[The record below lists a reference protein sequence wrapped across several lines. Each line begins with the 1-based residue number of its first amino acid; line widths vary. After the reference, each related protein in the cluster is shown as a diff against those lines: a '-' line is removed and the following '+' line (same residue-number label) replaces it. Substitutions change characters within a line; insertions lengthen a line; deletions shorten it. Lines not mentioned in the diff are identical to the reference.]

1 MRGDDRQQAK
11 MFSYL
16 SPEERVPPDHPL
28 RTIREMV
35 DQALAR
41 LSPRFEGLYSTTGRP
56 SIPPEKL
63 LRALLLQVLYTVRSE
78 RMLMEQ
84 LDYNL
89 LFRWFVGLD
98 LDDPVWDPTVFSK
111 NRERLLAG
119 DVAQAFFEEVLVE
132 ARQRRLLSDEHFSVD
147 GTLIEAWAGHKS
159 FRPKGPTDGPPPEDP
174 GNPSV
179 DFRGEKRSNATH
191 RSTTDPEAR
200 LYRKGQSRE
209 AKLCY
214 MGHLLMDNRH
224 GLGVGARL
232 NLATGT
238 AECDAG
244 LAMAERI
251 PGRGP
256 VTVGADKGYDQR
268 GFVAALR
275 GMGVTPHMAQHTGR
289 RSALDG
295 RTTRHGGYTASQR
308 ARKRVE
314 EIFGWLKTVGL
325 MRKARHKG
333 VDRVGWM
340 FTFTVAAYNLV
351 RIRNLV
357 GAPPG

>member
-28 RTIREMV
+28 RAIREMV
-35 DQALAR
+35 DQALTR
-41 LSPRFEGLYSTTGRP
+41 LWPRFEGLYSTTGRP

-119 DVAQAFFEEVLVE
+119 DIAQAFFQEVLVE

-159 FRPKGPTDGPPPEDP
+159 FRPKGGSDGPPPEDP

-191 RSTTDPEAR
+191 RSSTDPEAR
-200 LYRKGQSRE
+200 LYRKGPGRE
-209 AKLCY
+209 AKLCF

-232 NLATGT
+232 SLATGT

-244 LAMAERI
+244 LAMAEKI
-251 PGRGP
+251 PGRGS

-275 GMGVTPHMAQHTGR
+275 GMGVTPHMAHNTPGAGAPSTGGPPGTGATPPVSGPASGSR
-289 RSALDG
+289 RSSAG
-295 RTTRHGGYTASQR
+295 SRPWA
-308 ARKRVE
+308 
-314 EIFGWLKTVGL
+314 
-325 MRKARHKG
+325 
-333 VDRVGWM
+333 
-340 FTFTVAAYNLV
+340 
-351 RIRNLV
+351 
-357 GAPPG
+357 

>member
-238 AECDAG
+238 AECDAA